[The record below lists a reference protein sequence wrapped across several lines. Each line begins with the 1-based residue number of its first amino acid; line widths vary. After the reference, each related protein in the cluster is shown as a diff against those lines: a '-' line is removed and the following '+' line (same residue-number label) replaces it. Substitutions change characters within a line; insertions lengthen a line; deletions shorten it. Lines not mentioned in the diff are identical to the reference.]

1 MIAAAPKYQ
10 WLALGVVIEFQHFAH
25 EDSMIAAIIGIKLA
39 AFRKWQARL
48 AKSGSRFQIS

>member
-1 MIAAAPKYQ
+1 
-10 WLALGVVIEFQHFAH
+10 VIEFQHFAH